1 MQRDARIDCLANN
14 LCFHPMTVSG
24 SLNLGTMDVC
34 DPDVAVAIDRD
45 AGIVGVQWYAVGIDP
60 VALKPHPVE

>member
-34 DPDVAVAIDRD
+34 DPDVAWRSIGMRASSEFN
-45 AGIVGVQWYAVGIDP
+45 GMQWELIR
-60 VALKPHPVE
+60 